1 MIRILTVLALAG
13 GFAFGASDI
22 PSHIVQ
28 PLPKELDPMLE
39 PAFQP
44 PGEHRSPPDCG
55 RNGPKEKD
63 LHPIPSAPL
72 TGRRR
77 ESPLRFQ
84 CPGR

>member
-44 PGEHRSPPDCG
+44 PANIVR
-55 RNGPKEKD
+55 
-63 LHPIPSAPL
+63 PL
-72 TGRRR
+72 TAEETAKGKKTWLP
-77 ESPLRFQ
+77 SLP
-84 CPGR
+84 PP